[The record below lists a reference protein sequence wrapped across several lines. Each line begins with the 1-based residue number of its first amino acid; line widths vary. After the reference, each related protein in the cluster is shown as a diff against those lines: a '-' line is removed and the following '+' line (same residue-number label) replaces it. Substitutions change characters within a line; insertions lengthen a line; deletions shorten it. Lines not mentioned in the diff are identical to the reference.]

1 MKAEELI
8 KVIVVVMLVVVFIVF
23 GPLLSIW
30 SLNTLFGLGIE
41 YNMATWAAALM
52 LTSFLASNR
61 RNKQ

>member
-1 MKAEELI
+1 MKTEDLI
-8 KVIVVVMLVVVFIVF
+8 KVVVVITLVVIFIVF

-30 SLNTLFGLGIE
+30 TLNTLFGLGIE
-41 YNMATWAAALM
+41 YNLATWAASLM